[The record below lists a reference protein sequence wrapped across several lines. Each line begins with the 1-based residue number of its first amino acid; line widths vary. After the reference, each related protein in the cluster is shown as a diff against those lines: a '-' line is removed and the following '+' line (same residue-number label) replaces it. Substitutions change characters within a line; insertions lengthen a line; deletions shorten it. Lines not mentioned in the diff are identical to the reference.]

1 MLKNSWAQ
9 RRPIEEQA
17 VSLLLTLQQHSLPS
31 NAKKMQNL
39 IRKAHFVSKA
49 FYGPWPL
56 LRSTYFFHQ
65 SHQNLRRGCCS
76 ESPGEHPGSFLL
88 YKFFT
93 MVLLAGV
100 DFHTIRTQPD
110 PPRPSTT
117 LSTRAMM
124 KENSTPRLLLLSPSP
139 CITSSVQKRVSGQTN
154 GYFRTPVTL

>member
-1 MLKNSWAQ
+1 MMRIIGCTAPGACFLHVLYQNEFTFQNLAAFSLKAARALSESTKRGMLKNSWAQ

-76 ESPGEHPGSFLL
+76 ESPGEHW
-88 YKFFT
+88 K
-93 MVLLAGV
+93 
-100 DFHTIRTQPD
+100 
-110 PPRPSTT
+110 
-117 LSTRAMM
+117 
-124 KENSTPRLLLLSPSP
+124 LSP
-139 CITSSVQKRVSGQTN
+139 
-154 GYFRTPVTL
+154 L